1 VLYTLPG
8 LLINARILENA
19 RAALK
24 SVPVP
29 VEEVGV
35 EMSRPCE
42 DSSDPDSIRI
52 LDEAAG
58 AGVTLPPLAP
68 IKPRRTW
75 SWRPR
80 MRAYPMRQVQEEHIF
95 VEVSDV

>member
-1 VLYTLPG
+1 MLYTLPG

-24 SVPVP
+24 SVP

-58 AGVTLPPLAP
+58 AGVEPPPLAP
-68 IKPRRTW
+68 IKPRRAW
-75 SWRPR
+75 SWKPR
-80 MRAYPMRQVQEEHIF
+80 MRAYPLRQVQEEHIF
-95 VEVSDV
+95 VEASDV